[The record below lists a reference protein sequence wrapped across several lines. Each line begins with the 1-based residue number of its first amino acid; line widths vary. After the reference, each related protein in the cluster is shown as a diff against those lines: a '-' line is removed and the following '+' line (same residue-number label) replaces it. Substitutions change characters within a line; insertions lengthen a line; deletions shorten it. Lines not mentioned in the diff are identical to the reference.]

1 MKKYMK
7 KIKDYRELVE
17 NRYVKDTAVEDTIKK
32 CETVIGQVNEEIFG
46 EGKLSSFEFL
56 YGQSKFIQKRWWVL
70 QGAVLFL
77 IWILLSDFESRE
89 NVLRMLPSMATIFA
103 VLIIPEMWKNRRFS
117 TVEIEKTTFYSL
129 RQIMAARMLLFGI
142 VDVAMMTIFL
152 GIVSNT
158 IQIEVYKIII
168 DFLIPFN
175 VSCCICFRLLY
186 SKRHDHDMEYVA
198 FFLNLICTV
207 AWSAIAGTDF
217 IYRQMAMPLW
227 IGILA
232 LSLGYLIYCVQKL
245 QRHYE
250 LIVEEQENGITI

>member
-1 MKKYMK
+1 M
-7 KIKDYRELVE
+7 L
-17 NRYVKDTAVEDTIKK
+17 
-32 CETVIGQVNEEIFG
+32 
-46 EGKLSSFEFL
+46 
-56 YGQSKFIQKRWWVL
+56 
-70 QGAVLFL
+70 L

-186 SKRHDHDMEYVA
+186 SKRHDHDMEYLA

-227 IGILA
+227 IGILV
-232 LSLGYLIYCVQKL
+232 LSFGYLIYCVQKL

-250 LIVEEQENGITI
+250 LIVEEQENGIPI

>member
-1 MKKYMK
+1 
-7 KIKDYRELVE
+7 
-17 NRYVKDTAVEDTIKK
+17 
-32 CETVIGQVNEEIFG
+32 
-46 EGKLSSFEFL
+46 
-56 YGQSKFIQKRWWVL
+56 
-70 QGAVLFL
+70 
-77 IWILLSDFESRE
+77 
-89 NVLRMLPSMATIFA
+89 MATIFA

-186 SKRHDHDMEYVA
+186 SKRHDHDMEYLA
-198 FFLNLICTV
+198 F
-207 AWSAIAGTDF
+207 
-217 IYRQMAMPLW
+217 
-227 IGILA
+227 
-232 LSLGYLIYCVQKL
+232 
-245 QRHYE
+245 
-250 LIVEEQENGITI
+250 